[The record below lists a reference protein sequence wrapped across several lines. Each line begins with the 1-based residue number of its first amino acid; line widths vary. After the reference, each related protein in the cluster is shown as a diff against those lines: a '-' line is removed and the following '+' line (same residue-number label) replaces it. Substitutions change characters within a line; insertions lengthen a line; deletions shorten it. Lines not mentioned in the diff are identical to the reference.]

1 MEARSI
7 SAETMTDD
15 DQIIAF
21 NLMTDQEVS
30 PLGWLAVRDRENE
43 IAERVKCLATDL
55 NSAMVAAAETGLG
68 ITLRLEDT
76 YLGSDGAAK
85 TPQVA
90 VTITKVL

>member
-1 MEARSI
+1 
-7 SAETMTDD
+7 MTDD

-30 PLGWLAVRDRENE
+30 PLGRLAARYREDAVRERENE